1 MTTLKNLGHAS
12 SLLLISLVAATCVL
26 AQQKRTPPAKGPQKA
41 PAAVQ
46 PAPTL
51 DTLLASDSYKI
62 YGEIRGVGQ
71 VISSSSVNE
80 LLEPI
85 MKLAGPPKEFKTLVK
100 WLNAH
105 ADAVMTSRMLIAG
118 WPRSNKLPEMLVAIE
133 FASPEEAAK
142 FEPQLN
148 DFLPKVLPTP
158 EPENTPSPSESKNDS
173 SPATPK
179 TEKPKESPPA
189 TPPSSPP
196 KPNYYLKRAGSLLFI
211 TPVPLTLKNLRPA
224 GSKLLTEDPNFRIIH
239 DRFNSEAVFVYV
251 DVKGILKEE
260 EERRQQYEEEQKR
273 REVEVKKTI
282 DEAAN
287 KKTAEAEADELEGN
301 NDVKPV
307 ETASVVLESSDPTQN
322 PEVGSTMGSSPA
334 TPPAEPDPM
343 TAVFSMLPGTLF
355 SGEPKWPEAIGFAIA
370 FDANSFDVR
379 ALLINAPDVKGTAIP
394 FVPQLISGPAL
405 IPESPSILPA
415 DTELFVTMSLD
426 LPQMY
431 AGIIKASQGS
441 AGPRVIVREV
451 KETELESP
459 FASLEKKLGIKIRD
473 DLLPLLGNEVVFCMP
488 VKGLGPGTAAPIA
501 NPSPTGEK
509 EGAAAAIRPATP
521 SPIIALSLRDKEAM
535 RILLP
540 KVIDGLGFKGAS
552 RLAQSEKREDT
563 EIVSYANVISY
574 AFIGNFLVLS
584 PDVATTRHVVDSYL
598 SHETLSADTH
608 FKNYTRWQPRPLQG
622 QVYVSPALMESYKSW
637 ANEPSALISDQTREF
652 LQRLSV
658 VSEPITYSLS
668 NEGLGPLHEVH
679 VPKNLALMAIAGI
692 SGEANQSPL
701 VTNERSARS
710 SLSWI
715 ASAEAQFHSGKGAG
729 TYATLDQLIAEQ
741 LIPKEAMENVG
752 KYGYKLDMTVTG
764 TAFEITAVP
773 IEYGKTG
780 KTSYFVDASNVVRG
794 GDHGGGPATIA
805 DKPMP

>member
-1 MTTLKNLGHAS
+1 MTMLKRRMS
-12 SLLLISLVAATCVL
+12 FLLLIFLVAAISVL
-26 AQQKRTPPAKGPQKA
+26 AQQRRIPAVKGPQKV
-41 PAAVQ
+41 PAAVE
-46 PAPTL
+46 PAPTF

-71 VISSSSVNE
+71 VIGSSSVNE

-85 MKLAGPPKEFKTLVK
+85 MKLAGPPKEFKTLVR
-100 WLNAH
+100 WLNTH

-118 WPRSNKLPEMLVAIE
+118 WPRRNNLPELLVAIE

-158 EPENTPSPSESKNDS
+158 EPEDTPSPSESKNDS
-173 SPATPK
+173 SAATPK
-179 TEKPKESPPA
+179 PEKPKETPPA
-189 TPPSSPP
+189 APPSPP
-196 KPNYYLKRAGSLLFI
+196 KPNYYLKQAGSLLFI
-211 TPVPLTLKNLRPA
+211 TPAPLTLKNLRPP
-224 GSKLLTEDPNFRIIH
+224 GSKLLAEDPNFRIIH

-251 DVKGILKEE
+251 DVKGIEKEE
-260 EERRQQYEEEQKR
+260 EERRQQYKEEEQKR
-273 REVEVKKTI
+273 RETERKKTLE
-282 DEAAN
+282 DAA
-287 KKTAEAEADELEGN
+287 KLKTAEAEGAKLEGN
-301 NDVKPV
+301 NDVKP
-307 ETASVVLESSDPTQN
+307 EEPASVVLESFDPKQSQ
-322 PEVGSTMGSSPA
+322 EVGSTLGSFPEKPA
-334 TPPAEPDPM
+334 AELDPM
-343 TAVFSMLPGTLF
+343 TSVFSMLPGTLF
-355 SGEPKWPEAIGFAIA
+355 SGEPTWPEAIGFAIT

-415 DTELFVTMSLD
+415 DTELFATMSLD

-431 AGIIKASQGS
+431 VGMIKASQGS
-441 AGPRVIVREV
+441 VDPRGVVKQV
-451 KETELESP
+451 KETETESP
-459 FASLEKKLGIKIRD
+459 FASLEKKLGIKIKD
-473 DLLPLLGNEVVFCMP
+473 DLLPLLGNEVVFSMP
-488 VKGLGPGTAAPIA
+488 VKGLGPRPNGPMATPT
-501 NPSPTGEK
+501 PTGEK
-509 EGAAAAIRPATP
+509 EGTAATAQPATP

-563 EIVSYANVISY
+563 EIVSYANVVSY

-598 SHETLSADTH
+598 NHETLSADTH

-637 ANEPSALISDQTREF
+637 ANEPSELISDQTREF

-668 NEGLGPLHEVH
+668 NEGLGPLHELH
-679 VPKNLALMAIAGI
+679 VPKNLVLMAVAGI
-692 SGEANQSPL
+692 SGEANQSSL
-701 VTNERSARS
+701 GTNERSARS
-710 SLSWI
+710 LLSWL

-729 TYATLDQLIAEQ
+729 AYATLDQLIAEQ

-752 KYGYKLDMTVTG
+752 KYGYKLDITVTG